1 MEVTP
6 SLINFVFTF
15 LSNAKTMSC
24 VMSEWLLF
32 NANWAIFQLCHGEN
46 KLIFN
51 EMMNMRGDEG
61 DSESERY
68 TSWFD
73 RCGFLVS
80 NPLLHNTTWARRDI
94 PFFWILK
101 HWKHGL
107 ENWIFRHYWVPKL
120 NKYHYKQRHIAVC
133 P

>member
-1 MEVTP
+1 M
-6 SLINFVFTF
+6 N
-15 LSNAKTMSC
+15 
-24 VMSEWLLF
+24 EWLLF
-32 NANWAIFQLCHGEN
+32 NANWAIFQLYDGEN

-51 EMMNMRGDEG
+51 EIMSMRDEG

-73 RCGFLVS
+73 LCGFPVS

-94 PFFWILK
+94 RFFVYSNTVKTSFGELD
-101 HWKHGL
+101 L
-107 ENWIFRHYWVPKL
+107 HYGVPKL
-120 NKYHYKQRHIAVC
+120 NKYHYKQRHIVVC